1 LPALPAAPET
11 VYLYL
16 SALVADDNAAGY
28 AVSTLDRRLAAIGW
42 VHESS
47 SHDNPCRHARI
58 RQLTSG
64 IRRTHGNPPLK
75 RDPLSTEQL
84 GAMLEALDIATLTGK
99 RDRAL
104 LLVGY
109 AGAFRRSELVGL
121 TVGQLARRGDR
132 GYVVRLV
139 RTKDDQQRR
148 GRDVGIPR
156 FAGSTLCPVAALDT
170 WLTAAEITAG
180 PVFRRVT
187 RYQTVGSKPLS
198 AAAVAAVVK
207 RAAAAAGISPH
218 LLAGHSLRAG
228 HATVASENG
237 APDRT
242 IMRQT
247 GHKHLE
253 TLDGYIR
260 SANLLRDNSARYLA
274 LDAPEDARE
283 Q

>member
-1 LPALPAAPET
+1 MMATSSALPAGVDQAQRAAVLAALVDVGQRLESNNHAANTKKAYARDFTHFADWCATVPLPALPAAPET

-16 SALVADDNAAGY
+16 SALVANDNAAGY

-42 VHESS
+42 RYESS

-58 RQLTSG
+58 RQLMSG

-84 GAMLEALDIATLTGK
+84 GAMLEALDLTTLTGK

-121 TVGQLARRGDR
+121 TVEQLARRGDR

-170 WLTAAEITAG
+170 WLTAAEITS
-180 PVFRRVT
+180 T
-187 RYQTVGSKPLS
+187 
-198 AAAVAAVVK
+198 
-207 RAAAAAGISPH
+207 
-218 LLAGHSLRAG
+218 LLAAYHHWLGCDPE
-228 HATVASENG
+228 TVV
-237 APDRT
+237 D
-242 IMRQT
+242 
-247 GHKHLE
+247 
-253 TLDGYIR
+253 DG
-260 SANLLRDNSARYLA
+260 
-274 LDAPEDARE
+274 
-283 Q
+283 